1 MTLTVR
7 VPAADAGFT
16 LQQVYTEPKLSP
28 EHTWC
33 KADYRQFNV
42 RVGPDYPRYK
52 KKAPSAAPIYEP
64 FAVDVFW
71 YVFTAAILV
80 LRLRCCCCRSCICYE
95 RTCFYQCPSRETLA
109 EVGRVV
115 CVSLTVVFLF
125 IPPVVARSCA
135 PTTAPLVS
143 SSWTPPPA
151 PPSTS
156 TRTTPTC
163 RPCS

>member
-1 MTLTVR
+1 VEFL
-7 VPAADAGFT
+7 AGFT

-71 YVFTAAILV
+71 YVFTAAIFVTATALLLLPILHMLRTHV
-80 LRLRCCCCRSCICYE
+80 LLSVSIE
-95 RTCFYQCPSRETLA
+95 RNLA
-109 EVGRVV
+109 KVGE
-115 CVSLTVVFLF
+115 
-125 IPPVVARSCA
+125 
-135 PTTAPLVS
+135 
-143 SSWTPPPA
+143 
-151 PPSTS
+151 
-156 TRTTPTC
+156 
-163 RPCS
+163 